1 MLTNA
6 TARRHHASR
15 EQPSA
20 DGIGLLRWARRFAV
34 ILIVAT
40 GLTPRTVAAQQQPVD
55 YEAVR
60 NLIYIDQQAQAGN
73 TDAAED
79 LVRLTF
85 PEDPD
90 TAVRIARRES
100 GLRCGARNPT
110 SSASGIM
117 QIMGLHAPRAARM
130 GVQWQEVQTSCLAN
144 LAVARALYNE
154 SKWQPWRLTV

>member
-1 MLTNA
+1 MTPQP
-6 TARRHHASR
+6 ARA
-15 EQPSA
+15 
-20 DGIGLLRWARRFAV
+20 
-34 ILIVAT
+34 
-40 GLTPRTVAAQQQPVD
+40 QQPVD
-55 YEAVR
+55 YEAIR
-60 NLIYIDQQAQAGN
+60 NLIYIDQQAQMGN

-130 GVQWQEVQTSCLAN
+130 GVQWQEVQTSCLVN

-154 SKWQPWRLTV
+154 SKWQPWRLTA